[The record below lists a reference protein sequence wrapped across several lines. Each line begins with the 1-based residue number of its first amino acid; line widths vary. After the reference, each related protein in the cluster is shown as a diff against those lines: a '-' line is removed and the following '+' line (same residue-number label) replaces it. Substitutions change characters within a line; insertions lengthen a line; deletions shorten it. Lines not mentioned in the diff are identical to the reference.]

1 MMLSKFAGM
10 KKFILGENMQ
20 TAADV
25 VGLLKL
31 DYILNSCMEKRH
43 YMKGDTTAKVII
55 SQARH
60 GRLLMQWNFFDI
72 FVCI

>member
-31 DYILNSCMEKRH
+31 DYILNSCMEKQH
-43 YMKGDTTAKVII
+43 GMKGDRLPGPSWEII
-55 SQARH
+55 NAVELSRY
-60 GRLLMQWNFFDI
+60 
-72 FVCI
+72 VCLHLE